1 MTATFTPSLRIA
13 IVAPV
18 WFEIPPTAYG
28 GIEWICAWL
37 ADGLVARGHDVTL
50 IGAGRDGTR
59 ARFLQTYEQC
69 PSERLGES
77 LPEVIHTAKVGRLLR
92 DLDVDLIHDHTLCGP
107 LQAAYRDAPTFVTA
121 HGPLDG
127 DLGDY
132 YRALGKDVNMVAIS
146 HSQRAQAPG
155 LNWVGTVHN
164 AIPVEDYPF
173 RDDKEDFLLFLGRMS
188 PDKGAHLAIEA
199 ARAAGRP
206 LVIAGKCNEPA
217 EKRYFDQ
224 YIAPHL
230 GPDITWVGQA
240 DPPVKKDL
248 MARAHAFLF
257 PIQWAEPFGIV
268 MVEAMACGTPVIAI
282 RGGSVNEVVQHGTTG
297 FICDGPSEMPDLIA
311 RAGEI
316 SPAACRD
323 HAVNKFDVSRMVEG
337 YEKAFVH
344 ALERRSSR
352 AQRFKSARDQL
363 SA

>member
-50 IGAGRDGTR
+50 IGAGRDRTR

-77 LPEVIHTAKVGRLLR
+77 LPEVIHTALVGRLLR
-92 DLDVDLIHDHTLCGP
+92 DLDLDLVHDHTLCGP

-132 YRALGKDVNMVAIS
+132 YRALGNDVKMVAIS
-146 HSQRAQAPG
+146 NSQRAQAPG

-164 AIPVEDYPF
+164 AIPVDDYPF
-173 RDDKEDFLLFLGRMS
+173 REDKEDFLLFLGRMS

-199 ARAAGRP
+199 ARQAGRP
-206 LVIAGKCNEPA
+206 LIIAGKCNEPA
-217 EKRYFDQ
+217 EKEYFDR
-224 YIAPHL
+224 YVAPHL
-230 GPDITWVGQA
+230 GPDVTWIGQA
-240 DPPVKKDL
+240 GVGVKKDL
-248 MARAHAFLF
+248 MSRAHAFLF
-257 PIQWAEPFGIV
+257 PIQWEEPFGIV

-282 RGGSVNEVVQHGTTG
+282 RGGSVNEVVRHGRTG
-297 FICDGPSEMPDLIA
+297 FICDDAAELPQLIA
-311 RAGEI
+311 MAGEI
-316 SPAACRD
+316 SPAACRA
-323 HAVNKFDVSRMVEG
+323 HAKNKFDVARMVEG
-337 YEKAFVH
+337 YEQAFLH
-344 ALERRSSR
+344 SLERRPPHPTDLDSR
-352 AQRFKSARDQL
+352 RAS
-363 SA
+363 